1 MHHLV
6 PLPPALL
13 GYTPLL
19 DPLPLAHDWWWL
31 TAPLLCLGISMVYKA
46 YRMPS
51 LEGYGRAV
59 LVMTGQILLAMV
71 LFAVGLFVLVLWVV
85 PRLPYPA

>member
-1 MHHLV
+1 MSPLV
-6 PLPPALL
+6 PPPAALL

-19 DPLPLAHDWWWL
+19 DPLPWAHDWWWL
-31 TAPLLCLGISMVYKA
+31 SAPVLCLGISMVYKA

-59 LVMTGQILLAMV
+59 LIMTGQILLAMI
-71 LFAVGLFVLVLWVV
+71 LFAVALFVLVLWVV
-85 PRLPYPA
+85 PRLPYPV